1 MVRHLNFNESAID
14 LSRSLSTL
22 TISVVLIFGRHPRRR
37 RCLRGGC
44 LRGGALPVPTA
55 AAGTQWSGDLC
66 ESHDIVVV
74 LHLPTGEEEAT
85 PARGFS
91 RYMRKAPKFKIL
103 VCWFRSTVLIGN
115 GIRKVILENQL
126 IQISIRLVAI

>member
-1 MVRHLNFNESAID
+1 MVRHLNFNESVID
-14 LSRSLSTL
+14 LSRSLSSL

-91 RYMRKAPKFKIL
+91 RYMRSQ
-103 VCWFRSTVLIGN
+103 RYVLASHGR
-115 GIRKVILENQL
+115 GGQHFHG
-126 IQISIRLVAI
+126 